1 MRLRLLTSR
10 VAFCVL
16 ALVYVSFAS
25 AAPFAIKD
33 IELGMPPSA
42 YPAIGVENDCRVV
55 DVGTLLQC
63 FEGMNGVDGHILDI
77 RTTIAGETCRVAS
90 LYFTNLA
97 RPPRKAEWVSSSII
111 FVCEGYQS
119 TFDNLKR
126 TLIGKFGAP
135 DHEKPAFVDTMPWL
149 YWYDGAFEL
158 ALFTPLHVSGF
169 PREVWVMVD
178 DKDLQG
184 QRERLASRIREED
197 I

>member
-1 MRLRLLTSR
+1 MFRLITGTLTFFVS
-10 VAFCVL
+10 VL
-16 ALVYVSFAS
+16 GYVSFAS

-33 IELGMPPSA
+33 IKLGMSPDA
-42 YPAIGVENDCRVV
+42 YPALDVKNDCRVEGL
-55 DVGTLLQC
+55 GTLLQC
-63 FEGMNGVDGHILDI
+63 FEGMNGVDSHILDI

-97 RPPRKAEWVSSSII
+97 RPPRKAEWVSSSIL

-135 DHEKPAFVDTMPWL
+135 DHETPAFVDTMPWL

-158 ALFTPLHVSGF
+158 ALWNPPHVSGF

-184 QRERLASRIREED
+184 ERERLESRIREED